1 MSDLDRPRKE
11 VRVMREE
18 KTDIY
23 RESHIKHVD
32 EGDIHVM
39 TREEEEITVK
49 ARKAGS
55 ALQDLLSAIVDR
67 TKVVAKEKTEQLA
80 KTAELGPGAISASKD
95 AQDIARLGPMVVD
108 LARNFEDVMTSIRK
122 QSYDDQV
129 KLMTGYK
136 KLIKEH
142 ISVVD
147 SRIHFVERV
156 K

>member
-11 VRVMREE
+11 VRVMRDK

-23 RESHIKHVD
+23 RESHVRHVD
-32 EGDIHVM
+32 EGAIHVM

-67 TKVVAKEKTEQLA
+67 TKAVAKEKTEQLA
-80 KTAELGPGAISASKD
+80 KTAEFGPGAISATKD

-142 ISVVD
+142 INVID